1 VHEFVVPPAG
11 KLRLSTPVLSETL
24 ETGPDGTKRPLLQ
37 VSRSFP
43 AGSTLY
49 CQYGVYGA
57 AREETGSLMPRV
69 TAGYEIRR
77 TDGLLFKRAAPTP
90 INPTS
95 VGALLRLSG
104 ISLQRALPG
113 DYDLVLTV
121 RDELSGHA
129 VEVREPFSITAG

>member
-1 VHEFVVPPAG
+1 M
-11 KLRLSTPVLSETL
+11 
-24 ETGPDGTKRPLLQ
+24 
-37 VSRSFP
+37 
-43 AGSTLY
+43 LY

-57 AREETGSLMPRV
+57 EREKAGLMPHV

-77 TDGLLFKRAAPTP
+77 TDGVVFKRGSATP

-104 ISLQRALPG
+104 ISLRGASPG

-121 RDELSGHA
+121 RDQLSGQA
-129 VEVREPFSITAG
+129 VEVREPFTIVPG